1 MIYNNGVDKEA
12 APAVLVT
19 PRGPDHEG
27 MHFMAK
33 SIMDHDR
40 VLRQVLREAVD
51 RFNHELLDDEER
63 QMLLDRIKRLRRQ
76 LGLVV

>member
-1 MIYNNGVDKEA
+1 
-12 APAVLVT
+12 
-19 PRGPDHEG
+19 

-40 VLRQVLREAVD
+40 VLRRVLREAVD

>member
-1 MIYNNGVDKEA
+1 MGVRKRNGPGGVS
-12 APAVLVT
+12 AP
-19 PRGPDHEG
+19 RSPDHEG

-40 VLRQVLREAVD
+40 VLRQVLKEAVD